1 MSMDFLRHLDT
12 ILLGDCL
19 EVLRALPDK
28 SFDLLLTDPPYGI
41 SADKGTNG
49 FGVAQNKKYGGGWDN
64 CRPSREHFD
73 EMLRVAKKSIIFGGN
88 YFSDILPPSKC
99 WLVWDKIGNLS
110 FNNPF
115 ADVELIWTNF
125 THASKKY
132 TVIQQGFVREDT
144 SARIHPTQKP
154 IKLLEAILRDHIE
167 DGFTVL
173 DPFSGSG
180 TTAIAAHRLGR
191 RFLCIEKD
199 ADYHAASVK
208 RLAKEKEQL
217 LLKI

>member
-1 MSMDFLRHLDT
+1 MCIPSNLLNT
-12 ILLGDCL
+12 ITLGDSL
-19 EVLRALPDK
+19 EILKTLPDK
-28 SFDLLLTDPPYGI
+28 SVDLILTDPPYGI
-41 SADKGTNG
+41 GADKGTNG
-49 FGVAQNKKYGGGWDN
+49 FGVAQNKKYGGGWDA

-88 YFSDILPPSKC
+88 YFFDILPPSKC

-132 TVIQQGFVREDT
+132 TVIQQGFVHDDT

-154 IKLLEAILRDHIE
+154 IKLLEAILRDHTE

-180 TTAIAAHRLGR
+180 SVAIACHRLGLD
-191 RFLCIEKD
+191 FVAIERD
-199 ADYHAASVK
+199 PAYHAAALD
-208 RLAKEKEQL
+208 RLATERAQL
-217 LLKI
+217 LLPL